1 MAKTKKVYNFN
12 AMRPAIVIAHNTGNR
27 KAINKDL
34 IDGAGIDNNYFI
46 QWQTD
51 EKKLQET
58 VWNYVRLKKNSRFDK
73 TITEDAL
80 YAARNLIYPKWKE
93 ILSCGETNKTT
104 RELHVAESDVE
115 DLIGF
120 VWDFMATTNGTA
132 EVQVSDPAFRK
143 KVESLLGCAIAKN
156 AVLED
161 GERDILSAYYKAQR
175 SIQNAIDRLAEIKA
189 ERQAWN
195 KRKEE
200 LDETEKAFAVYIDAQ
215 IKALD
220 EEETA
225 VKESKA
231 KAEADQKKVSA
242 DAKAIE
248 LKIKLAK

>member
-1 MAKTKKVYNFN
+1 MAKKIYNFN

-34 IDGAGIDNNYFI
+34 IDGAGIDNGFFI

-51 EKKLQET
+51 VKKLQET
-58 VWNYVRLKKNSRFDK
+58 VWNYVVLKKNSRFNKETTDD
-73 TITEDAL
+73 TL
-80 YAARNLIYPKWKE
+80 YAARNLIFPKWKE
-93 ILSCGETNKTT
+93 ILSCGEANKTS
-104 RELHVAESDVE
+104 RELHVEESDVE

-120 VWDFMATTNGTA
+120 VWDFMATKNGTA
-132 EVQVSDPAFRK
+132 ECQVTDQVFRR

-161 GERDILSAYYKAQR
+161 GERDKLSAYYKAQR
-175 SIQNAIDRLAEIKA
+175 TIQSCIDRLAEIKK
-189 ERQAWN
+189 EREAWN
-195 KRKEE
+195 KKKDE
-200 LDETEKAFAVYIDAQ
+200 LAETEKAFAVYIDAQ

-220 EEETA
+220 DEESA

-231 KAEADQKKVSA
+231 KAESDQKKVSA